1 MLAMQSLKK
10 HIFMTNKTSKALTS
24 KGLAS
29 KQEHTE
35 KGVVSLS
42 ECKGQKSLF
51 LCPKLWVLCCLMA
64 FVSLAANVNAQVT
77 TASMSGKVS
86 DANGQPAPGATVV
99 AKHLPSG
106 TEYRIATTGSGN
118 YNFQGMRVGG
128 PYTLEISYVG
138 YQTNTVEGIQLSLG
152 ETYVENVKLSQ
163 SAITL
168 DVAEVVG
175 SKVSASSKTGAT
187 TNISQNTIIEIPT
200 INRSISDLAKLSPYS
215 NGMSFAGGDGRSS
228 NFTVD
233 GANLNNNFGLSANL
247 PGGGNPISLDAL
259 EEIQIVITPY
269 DVRQTNFV
277 GGGVNAITKSGTNNF
292 KASAYAYYKNQDM
305 RGNRIGETDFGVRNK
320 ESRTILGATLGGPI
334 VKNKLFFFANFEW
347 EKTPQ
352 EVITWRASDNGETD
366 GTTTSRVTNADLKLV
381 SDHLKNKYGYNTGSW
396 TDFPADVSNF
406 KYLARLDW
414 NINKNHTL
422 TGRFNYTKNTAW
434 NAPNG
439 NSTDGAYRDYSSNRV
454 GPSSMSYANSM
465 YSMDNIVYSGTL
477 ELNSRI
483 GNNMSNK
490 FLVTYTDIKD
500 VRGSTSDPFP
510 FIDIMSGD
518 VEGATGTELLAP
530 YISAGYELFTWNNG
544 VKNQIITA
552 TDNFTYYL
560 GSHKLTAG
568 LSYEYQMADN
578 NYMRNG
584 TAYYR
589 YASVSDFL
597 NGAAPVD
604 FALTYG
610 TNGNLIP
617 SNAVKFNT
625 FGAYLQDEWTP
636 SNYFTLSYGLRAD
649 MISFVDDIMTNN
661 AVLDLDFGGRKI
673 NTGKWPTSKVNFSPR
688 VGFTWDALKNNSLVI
703 RGGTGLFTGRLPLV
717 FFTNMP
723 SNSGMNQI
731 LMKLQTV
738 FGENGQPT
746 SVHPDL
752 AKLAGGMITDVDE
765 LIKLLGFQTEV
776 TPEDG
781 SLPSSIAGVDP
792 KFRMPQV
799 WKSSFAIDYNVP
811 VSVPLTFS
819 LEGTFTKNI
828 NAVMIDNYA
837 VKKPDETW
845 ERFEGPDNRYIY
857 PSDYLYYSGTR
868 DACVL
873 TNTNKGY
880 GYTVNFNVN
889 STPVKNLNLMASYIH
904 TEMKELSGMPGS
916 NANSAWVGIYSVNG
930 QNVPD
935 LQRSQYVIPD
945 KVIASLSY
953 KLQHG
958 NSRLEMPTTI
968 SLFYS
973 GYSSAYI
980 GGWYYSGGSYTYSN
994 DVNGDRQGNDLIY
1007 IPKKRGEIQFVSNA
1021 DEDAFFSFME
1031 KDKYLSKHKG
1041 QYAEAYSVVAPWLHR
1056 FDLRIMQDFTF
1067 KIGRTK
1073 HTLQAS
1079 LDILNVGNLI
1089 YSKWGVGKSMES
1101 SNNGRILEYRD
1112 KDALGRPGRFFA
1124 MNKYDGKYITDA
1136 FMPNNHYS
1144 QCWALQL
1151 GIKYIF

>member
-10 HIFMTNKTSKALTS
+10 QIFMANKTSQVLTLNGLTS
-24 KGLAS
+24 KQ
-29 KQEHTE
+29 KPTK

-42 ECKGQKSLF
+42 ERKGQKSLF
-51 LCPKLWVLCCLMA
+51 LCPKFWVLCCLMT
-64 FVSLAANVNAQVT
+64 FMSLATTLNAQVT

-86 DANGQPAPGATVV
+86 DASGQPAPGATVV

-106 TEYRIATTGSGN
+106 TEYRVVTNNSGN

-128 PYTLEISYVG
+128 PYTLEVSYVG
-138 YQTNTVEGIQLSLG
+138 YQTNTVEGIQLNLG
-152 ETYVENVKLSQ
+152 ETYVENLELSQ
-163 SAITL
+163 STTTL
-168 DVAEVVG
+168 EAAEVVG
-175 SKVSASSKTGAT
+175 TRLSVSGKTGAT
-187 TNISQNTIIEIPT
+187 TNINQNTITAIPT
-200 INRSISDLAKLSPYS
+200 INRSISDLAKLSPYA
-215 NGMSFAGGDGRSS
+215 NGTSFAGGDGRSS
-228 NFTVD
+228 NLTVD

-259 EEIQIVITPY
+259 EEIQIVVTPF
-269 DVRQTNFV
+269 DVRQTNFI
-277 GGGVNAITKSGTNNF
+277 GGGINAITKSGTNDF
-292 KASAYAYYKNQDM
+292 KASAYVYYKNQDM
-305 RGNRIGETDFGVRNK
+305 RGNRIGETDFGARK
-320 ESRTILGATLGGPI
+320 EESRTITGATLGGPI
-334 VKNKLFFFANFEW
+334 VKNKLFFFANFEY

-352 EVITWRASDNGETD
+352 QVITWSASDDGVGNGTSI
-366 GTTTSRVTNADLKLV
+366 SRVTNEDLKKV

-396 TDFPADVSNF
+396 TDFPADISNF

-439 NSTDGAYRDYSSNRV
+439 NSTDGGYRNSSSSRV
-454 GPSSMSYANSM
+454 GSLSMSYANSM
-465 YSMDNIVYSGTL
+465 YSMENIVYSGTL

-483 GNNMSNK
+483 GNNMFNK

-500 VRGSTSDPFP
+500 VRGSNSEPFP
-510 FIDIMSGD
+510 FIDIMSGGVPGD
-518 VEGATGTELLAP
+518 TGGLALNP

-544 VKNQIITA
+544 VKNRVITA

-560 GSHKLTAG
+560 GTHKLTAG

-589 YASVSDFL
+589 YASVSDFI

-625 FGAYLQDEWTP
+625 FGAYLQDEWSP

-661 AVLDLDFGGRKI
+661 AVLDLDFGGRNI
-673 NTGKWPTSKVNFSPR
+673 NTGKWPTPKVNFSPR
-688 VGFTWDALKNNSLVI
+688 IGFTWDALKNKTLIV

-731 LMKLQTV
+731 LMKLQTR
-738 FGENGQPT
+738 FDDRTGLPI
-746 SVHPDL
+746 SADPKL
-752 AKLAGGMITDVDE
+752 ALLAGGMITDVNE
-765 LIKLLGFQTEV
+765 LIELLGFQTTV
-776 TPEDG
+776 TPETG

-819 LEGTFTKNI
+819 LEGTFTKNV

-845 ERFEGPDNRYIY
+845 ARFEGSDNRYIY
-857 PSDYLYYSGTR
+857 PSDFLYYNNIK

-873 TNTNKGY
+873 TNTHKGY
-880 GYTVNFNVN
+880 GYTVNFGINT
-889 STPVKNLNLMASYIH
+889 TPIKGLDLMASYIY
-904 TEMKELSGMPGS
+904 TEMKEQSGMPGS
-916 NANSAWVGIYSVNG
+916 NALSAWTGLYSVNG
-930 QNVPD
+930 FNVPD
-935 LQRSQYVIPD
+935 VQRSQYVLPH
-945 KVIASLSY
+945 KFIASVSY

-958 NSRLEMPTTI
+958 NKRLEMPTTI

-973 GYSSAYI
+973 GFNSGLVAN
-980 GGWYYSGGSYTYSN
+980 WYYAGGSYTYSN
-994 DVNGDRQGNDLIY
+994 DLNKDGQLNDLIY
-1007 IPKKRGEIQFVSNA
+1007 IPKGRGDIQFLKPE
-1021 DEDAFFSFME
+1021 DEDAFFAFME

-1041 QYAEAYSVVAPWLHR
+1041 QYAEAYSVLAPWLSR
-1056 FDLRIMQDFTF
+1056 FDLRILQDFTF

-1079 LDILNVGNLI
+1079 LDILNIGNLI
-1089 YSKWGVGKSMES
+1089 YSKWGVSKSMVS
-1101 SNNGRILEYRD
+1101 SNNGRILNYE
-1112 KDALGRPGRFFA
+1112 KTDAEGRPVFS
-1124 MNKYDGKYITDA
+1124 MNKYDGEYIKDA
-1136 FMPNNHYS
+1136 FTPNLNYN
-1144 QCWALQL
+1144 QCWTLQIGL
-1151 GIKYIF
+1151 RYIF